1 MATTHFFEIEA
12 SIEVHDIN
20 KYTAYTAKQSLTK
33 YNLAVGKEKSV
44 KKCTWLANL
53 YTTINL
59 AFFYQI
65 TSQLF

>member
-1 MATTHFFEIEA
+1 MAATHFFEIEA

-44 KKCTWLANL
+44 KKCT
-53 YTTINL
+53 
-59 AFFYQI
+59 
-65 TSQLF
+65 